1 MAESNAPP
9 PAAPPVLPLLPSNR
23 QIVQVANCDVALCI
37 FQGCMCTRSHIPPNG
52 RWAALKQLLWE
63 SEPPSPGPFHA
74 TFRRWAAGNMR
85 GRNMKDRVLAILG
98 VYGVYDP
105 TVVTNPS
112 RLQTI
117 ARHLKDEMDDAKA
130 ARRAALDAERLRQEA
145 RQRQNVRQEGAL
157 GAIPQGYGVDAPRVA
172 GANEEMQRHFQQAAD
187 LLAQNPR
194 SQNNHFRPVVPEE
207 PPRGGDE
214 DSHARMVVTPIP
226 VRGAV

>member
-1 MAESNAPP
+1 
-9 PAAPPVLPLLPSNR
+9 
-23 QIVQVANCDVALCI
+23 
-37 FQGCMCTRSHIPPNG
+37 
-52 RWAALKQLLWE
+52 
-63 SEPPSPGPFHA
+63 
-74 TFRRWAAGNMR
+74 
-85 GRNMKDRVLAILG
+85 MKDRVLAILG

-194 SQNNHFRPVVPEE
+194 SQNNRCSQGAASYWRQKRLREDGHHTHSCSWCRPK
-207 PPRGGDE
+207 G
-214 DSHARMVVTPIP
+214 
-226 VRGAV
+226 